1 MNPNASYLFEAS
13 WEVCNKVG
21 GIYTVV
27 KTKAGLLKKL
37 YPQYYLIGPY
47 FEDKA
52 KVEMNECPAP
62 AFCQEAVAALKQQ
75 GIRCY
80 CGKWQV
86 RGEPSVILIDFHGL
100 LPQKDAIKR
109 KLWDAYQID
118 SLHAGWDF
126 EEPMLWSW
134 AVGLFL
140 EQVVPKLEGKAVVHA
155 HEWLSGFVLL
165 YAKMQKLPFA
175 TVFTTHATMLGRTLA
190 SVGDLNTMLPTLD
203 PVKEAYAHGIQAKFT
218 TEKACAQHADIFT
231 TVSETTAREAEKIL
245 GRKPEVLVLNG
256 LDFEKFFTFEE
267 AAIAHRKN
275 REKIR
280 EFLSY
285 FFLPYY
291 TFDLD
296 HALAFFIVG
305 RYEFRNKGIDIFIK
319 ALGRLNQTLK
329 QTSKISPE
337 ERAEKSIE
345 ERTIVVFFW
354 IPQDTFGIKT
364 ELLESKTFYKHIK
377 DFVVRSGEDMETDI
391 IQAIV
396 SRKELSEGI
405 IFSNEFKLKNKR
417 HLLSFVKNGN
427 PPFCTH
433 SINHEENDTIIR
445 QFKQDGLL
453 NRQEDRVKVILY
465 PVYLTGVDGLLDLP
479 YYDAMS
485 GCHLGVFPSSYEP
498 WGYTPLESAALS
510 VPAITSDLSG
520 FGKFIAPHVEG
531 EENSGIFVLQREN
544 KSEDEVIENFA
555 KLLGRYAMLNSHER
569 VKNKINANILSAR
582 ADWSI
587 LINNY
592 IRAHNLALERK

>member
-1 MNPNASYLFEAS
+1 MNPNASYLFEVS

-27 KTKAGLLKKL
+27 KTKAGLLNKL

-62 AFCQEAVAALKQQ
+62 AFCQEAVSVLKQQ

-80 CGKWQV
+80 FGKWQV

-109 KLWDAYQID
+109 KLWDTYQID
-118 SLHAGWDF
+118 SLHTGWDF
-126 EEPMLWSW
+126 EEPMLWAW
-134 AVGLFL
+134 AVGMFL
-140 EQVVPKLEGKAVVHA
+140 ELVAPQLKGKPSVVHT
-155 HEWLSGFVLL
+155 HEWLSGFTLL
-165 YAKMQKLPFA
+165 YVKMQKLPFA

-190 SVGDLNTMLPTLD
+190 SASDLYTILPTID
-203 PVKEAYAHGIQAKFT
+203 PTREAYAHGIQAKFT
-218 TEKACAQHADIFT
+218 TEKACAQQADIFT
-231 TVSETTAREAEKIL
+231 TVSETTALEAEKIL

-267 AAIAHRKN
+267 AAIAHRRN

-285 FFLPYY
+285 FFFPYY

-296 HALAFFIVG
+296 HTLAFFIVG

-319 ALGRLNQTLK
+319 ALGKLNQSLK
-329 QTSKISPE
+329 KSQPE
-337 ERAEKSIE
+337 GTP

-354 IPQDTFGIKT
+354 IPQETFGIKT

-417 HLLSFVKNGN
+417 HLLSFIKNGN

-433 SINHEENDTIIR
+433 RIDHEENDTIIR
-445 QFKQDGLL
+445 QFKQEGLL
-453 NRQEDRVKVILY
+453 NRQEDTVKVILY

-485 GCHLGVFPSSYEP
+485 GCHLGVFPSYYEP

-520 FGKFIAPHVEG
+520 FGKFIAPFVQG
-531 EENSGIFVLQREN
+531 ESNSGIFVLPREN
-544 KSEDEVIENFA
+544 KSEEEVIENFT
-555 KLLGRYAMLNSHER
+555 KLLEQYALLDRHER
-569 VKNKINANILSAR
+569 VKNKINANIFSAR
-582 ADWSI
+582 ADWNI
-587 LINNY
+587 LIAHY
-592 IRAHNLALERK
+592 IRAHNLAIERKCQN